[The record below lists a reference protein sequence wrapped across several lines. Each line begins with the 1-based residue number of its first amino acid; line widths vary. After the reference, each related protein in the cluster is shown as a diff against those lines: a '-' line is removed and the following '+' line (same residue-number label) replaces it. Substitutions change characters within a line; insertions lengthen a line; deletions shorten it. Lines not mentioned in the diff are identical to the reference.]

1 VCLRG
6 RVYLGFSAVALDR
19 PLALMIQVNR
29 LSRRYGA
36 TFALQDL
43 SFSVARGEVVG
54 FLGPNGAGKSTT
66 MKILTCSLAPSGGS
80 ARVAGHDVVTE
91 AIAVRR
97 HIGFMPE
104 HVAIYTDQTVGSL
117 LDFVAEIK
125 GVSREG
131 KRAHLDELIG
141 RTGLQEVRGK
151 LVGNLSHGFRKRVGL
166 AQALIG
172 DPEVLV
178 LDEPTSGL
186 DPHQIV
192 EIRELIKSF
201 HGQRTVLLSS
211 HILTEV
217 SAVCDRVLILDK
229 GRLVGEESA
238 DGLATADP
246 LAAGIATH
254 TVVLNWDGDRDKVA
268 AALSQVAGVDD
279 LTITADGAEVII
291 GGNPIEVRPKLVESV
306 LAAGGLLQNIQD
318 KGPTLEDLFLR
329 LTGTVSDQ
337 DKNRPGDTP
346 NGGPT
351 P

>member
-1 VCLRG
+1 
-6 RVYLGFSAVALDR
+6 
-19 PLALMIQVNR
+19 MIKVTG

-36 TFALQDL
+36 TLALHDL
-43 SFSVARGEVVG
+43 SFTVARGEVVG

-66 MKILTCSLAPSGGS
+66 MKILTCSLAPSSGS
-80 ARVAGHDVVTE
+80 ARVAGHDVVSE

-104 HVAIYTDQTVGSL
+104 QVALYTDQAVGAFL
-117 LDFVAEIK
+117 EFVADIK
-125 GVSREG
+125 GVPLDR
-131 KRAHLDELIG
+131 KRAHLDQLIG
-141 RTGLQEVRGK
+141 QTGLGDVRSK
-151 LVGNLSHGFRKRVGL
+151 LVGNLSHGYRKRVGL

-172 DPEVLV
+172 DPSVLI

-192 EIRELIKSF
+192 EIRELIRGF
-201 HGQRTVLLSS
+201 RGERTVLLSS

-217 SAVCDRVLILDK
+217 SAVCERVLILDR

-238 DGLATADP
+238 AGLVAADP

-268 AALSQVAGVDD
+268 AALAQVAGVED

-291 GGNPIEVRPKLVESV
+291 GGNPVEVRPKLVESV

-318 KGPTLEDLFLR
+318 KGPSLEDLFLK
-329 LTGTVSDQ
+329 LTGADPEPKPAA
-337 DKNRPGDTP
+337 DDDLD
-346 NGGPT
+346 GGPDA
-351 P
+351 